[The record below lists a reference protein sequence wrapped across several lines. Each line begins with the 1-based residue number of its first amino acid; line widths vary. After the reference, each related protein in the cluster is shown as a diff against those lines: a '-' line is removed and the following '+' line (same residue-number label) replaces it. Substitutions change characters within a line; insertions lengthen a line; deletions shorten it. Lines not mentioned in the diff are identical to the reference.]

1 MKTKNFFI
9 ALLLALIMPMGVT
22 ATEYQFTET
31 IGKGRDAITLTY
43 TVNYNN
49 QEKAVITGFT
59 AQLPSSGLSQLGI
72 PELVIPAS
80 FKIGTTTYT
89 IIGIYDNAFKDQTI
103 IRKVTFPASI
113 IGIGN
118 SAFEGCTLLTTAI
131 FETTKPLSIGS
142 KAFKGCTQLV
152 GIRIPTSTTTIGED
166 AFMNCNVNNGGPSVA
181 IIKANTDTEIEAQLL
196 SGQYVKNII
205 LDSGITT
212 IGQGAF
218 KGISNLSSITLPT
231 SLTTIGATAF
241 QGCTSL
247 TSVDIPAKVTSI
259 GNLAFD
265 CANLTQV
272 KVNWYTPLQIASGT
286 DPFPQKATDGHSL
299 VVPFALDYYL
309 DEEYWGQFNSI
320 QSPST
325 YVDDTG
331 LVYGWVGDG
340 TTHVKVVDWQGW
352 TNPMSVL
359 IEPKLYV
366 GDPQN
371 FNENLVF
378 DVTEIGDEA
387 LKDCTLLQD
396 ITIPAS
402 VTKIGESAFQGSGL
416 FSITLNEGLQQIG
429 LNAFN
434 GCSSLQTVNVPSS
447 VTELGAGAF
456 STCEA
461 LQTAII
467 QAQITRL
474 LNQTFQHC
482 SSLTS
487 VSLPST
493 LTEINY
499 LAFFNC
505 TSLPSIA
512 IPENV
517 NIIGSAAFRNCTSLK
532 DVHFQGAT
540 PPDVDLEGQ
549 GDLFRNENGD
559 GVIDHSTITLHVPF
573 GATEAY
579 RNHTYWSTFHILLPS
594 EINIDFADAK
604 VKDICVGIETGWD
617 TNNDRE
623 LSLAEAAA
631 VTDIGSYFNSDEIT
645 TFDEFRYFTGV
656 TTIPSGA
663 FNGCTALTS
672 ITFPESLTTIEMWAF
687 QNCSALTNLVIPEGV
702 TTIGWLAFRSYTGI
716 VTLPSTLTSLD
727 SSSFEAAAGAK
738 VSWPEPPAALAQDF
752 YSAFGS
758 TSNKLLYVLIGSY
771 DIYEDTPTWWAFDTR
786 EYGNITFVD
795 ANVKVLCL
803 SWDSD
808 GDGELSAEEALEVT
822 SFGNIF
828 KGNTNITSFNE
839 LKNFRSL
846 TEIPAEAFQ
855 GCSALTSI
863 VLPKSITKIGT
874 KAFMQTGL
882 TAIDIPEKVTEIAMG
897 AFDGCSSLATVNLS
911 SYGIETI
918 GEYAF
923 GNDPLLNR
931 IVIPGSVT
939 QMDDAF
945 KFYPSGTGN
954 LTYVTAYFAEPI
966 AITENTFPN
975 RANATLFVPEDFIEN
990 YKSADYWKEFKNI
1003 ISKIEFN
1010 DPKVKAICVDPARG
1024 WDANGDG
1031 ELTKDEAAAVT
1042 TLGTAF
1048 TGNTEIET
1056 FGELKYFTGLNYN
1069 NAVPALTGGDSE
1081 HGAFD
1086 GCTNLRYVEMPANIE
1101 QIMNFSFRGCTS
1113 LANVNIPSGVHT
1125 ILDDAFQ
1132 GCTALSYASMPQA
1145 LEHIGAHAFDGCSS
1159 LRWMAFPNQV
1169 ITYGDQAFNGCSS
1182 LTQVTVN
1189 SSVPGVIDG
1198 DPFPT
1203 RGNITLTVPA
1213 HAAATYQANDYWK
1226 WFKNFQEQE
1235 PNWTGEFTDANGD
1248 VYQYETGYYAQLKR
1262 HAESSSRTKFTV
1274 LSEITVDGTAYPVK
1288 SIGANAINASYLTT
1302 LTIPASITAVKRD
1315 AFGCRPTA
1323 DGMTLKTIFMLS
1335 SVPPTAE
1342 RFQAWEDEL
1351 ASYNA
1356 YMEMQQHENP
1366 ELEFTRLSL
1375 KDITLMVPAGAK
1387 TAYEADNTW
1396 NRFTVEEVTPGNGN
1410 ADGIGGIDI
1419 NDVLAVI
1426 DYILGKTVPETFD
1439 PAAADIN
1446 GDGDITIA
1454 DAAAVV
1460 NAILNQ

>member
-1 MKTKNFFI
+1 M
-9 ALLLALIMPMGVT
+9 
-22 ATEYQFTET
+22 
-31 IGKGRDAITLTY
+31 TY
-43 TVNYNN
+43 TVDYTSTT
-49 QEKAVITGFT
+49 AVITGFS
-59 AQLPSSGLSQLGI
+59 ASASGNAFLSHLNLEIPSSCSI
-72 PELVIPAS
+72 S
-80 FKIGTTTYT
+80 GTTYN
-89 IIGIYDNAFKDQTI
+89 INGIAANAFKNQTI
-103 IRKVTFPASI
+103 LKTVQFPASI
-113 IGIGN
+113 VGIGE
-118 SAFEGCTLLTTAI
+118 SAFEGCTNLTAVGSLTTK
-131 FETTKPLSIGS
+131 ELRIGS
-142 KAFKGCTQLV
+142 SAFKNCTKLANIVIPSRTSVVGANAFYGCNSSQ
-152 GIRIPTSTTTIGED
+152 
-166 AFMNCNVNNGGPSVA
+166 GGPSVLISKSSTNSSSEVIA
-181 IIKANTDTEIEAQLL
+181 DNLL
-196 SGQYVKNII
+196 NGQYVKSVEIA
-205 LDSGITT
+205 SGITT
-212 IGQGAF
+212 IGEGAF
-218 KGISNLSSITLPT
+218 KGISNLSSVTLPS

-272 KVNWYTPLQIASGT
+272 KVNWYTPLQITGDA
-286 DPFPQKATDGHSL
+286 DPFPQKATEDHSL
-299 VVPFALDYYL
+299 IAPFALDQYYVN
-309 DEEYWGQFNSI
+309 DAYWGQFKSI
-320 QSPST
+320 EPTPT
-325 YVDDTG
+325 YVNDTG

-340 TTHVKVVDWQGW
+340 TTHVKVVGWQGW
-352 TNPMSVL
+352 TNPTSVL

-371 FNENLVF
+371 NENLVF

-467 QAQITRL
+467 QAQITYL

-532 DVHFQGAT
+532 DVYFQGAT

-604 VKDICVGIETGWD
+604 VKDICVGTETGWD

-645 TFDEFRYFTGV
+645 TFDEFRYFTSV

-758 TSNKLLYVLIGSY
+758 TGNKLLYVPIGSY

-786 EYGNITFVD
+786 EYGNITFAD
-795 ANVKVLCL
+795 DNVKVLCL

-808 GDGELSAEEALEVT
+808 GDGELSAEEALAATNLGE
-822 SFGNIF
+822 SFRN
-828 KGNTNITSFNE
+828 NTTITSFDE
-839 LKNFRSL
+839 LKYFRNLTELPAYAFEGCTALSAITLPNNITLIGSDAFRQSGITAINLPTSL
-846 TEIPAEAFQ
+846 T
-855 GCSALTSI
+855 T
-863 VLPKSITKIGT
+863 IGS
-874 KAFMQTGL
+874 
-882 TAIDIPEKVTEIAMG
+882 G
-897 AFDGCSSLATVNLS
+897 AFSNCAALKRIEFHSGVLA
-911 SYGIETI
+911 I
-918 GEYAF
+918 GDNAF
-923 GNDPLLNR
+923 NGTPLE
-931 IVIPGSVT
+931 VVVASWW
-939 QMDDAF
+939 
-945 KFYPSGTGN
+945 
-954 LTYVTAYFAEPI
+954 EPI
-966 AITENTFPN
+966 SINENVFTCYE
-975 RANATLFVPEDFIEN
+975 NATLYVPDDEEVVSTYQSTDPWSRFSTI
-990 YKSADYWKEFKNI
+990 ATRI
-1003 ISKIEFN
+1003 VFN

-1048 TGNTEIET
+1048 TGNTEI
-1056 FGELKYFTGLNYN
+1056 
-1069 NAVPALTGGDSE
+1069 
-1081 HGAFD
+1081 
-1086 GCTNLRYVEMPANIE
+1086 
-1101 QIMNFSFRGCTS
+1101 
-1113 LANVNIPSGVHT
+1113 
-1125 ILDDAFQ
+1125 
-1132 GCTALSYASMPQA
+1132 
-1145 LEHIGAHAFDGCSS
+1145 
-1159 LRWMAFPNQV
+1159 
-1169 ITYGDQAFNGCSS
+1169 
-1182 LTQVTVN
+1182 
-1189 SSVPGVIDG
+1189 
-1198 DPFPT
+1198 
-1203 RGNITLTVPA
+1203 
-1213 HAAATYQANDYWK
+1213 
-1226 WFKNFQEQE
+1226 
-1235 PNWTGEFTDANGD
+1235 
-1248 VYQYETGYYAQLKR
+1248 
-1262 HAESSSRTKFTV
+1262 
-1274 LSEITVDGTAYPVK
+1274 
-1288 SIGANAINASYLTT
+1288 
-1302 LTIPASITAVKRD
+1302 
-1315 AFGCRPTA
+1315 
-1323 DGMTLKTIFMLS
+1323 
-1335 SVPPTAE
+1335 
-1342 RFQAWEDEL
+1342 
-1351 ASYNA
+1351 
-1356 YMEMQQHENP
+1356 
-1366 ELEFTRLSL
+1366 
-1375 KDITLMVPAGAK
+1375 
-1387 TAYEADNTW
+1387 
-1396 NRFTVEEVTPGNGN
+1396 
-1410 ADGIGGIDI
+1410 
-1419 NDVLAVI
+1419 
-1426 DYILGKTVPETFD
+1426 
-1439 PAAADIN
+1439 
-1446 GDGDITIA
+1446 
-1454 DAAAVV
+1454 
-1460 NAILNQ
+1460 